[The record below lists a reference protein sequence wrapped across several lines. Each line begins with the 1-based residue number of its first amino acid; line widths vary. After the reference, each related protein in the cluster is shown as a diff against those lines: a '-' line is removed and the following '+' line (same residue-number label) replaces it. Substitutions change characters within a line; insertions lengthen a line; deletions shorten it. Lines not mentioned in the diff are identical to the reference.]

1 MQADED
7 EDEDDLIT
15 PREAEAIR
23 NAELNKVVEAIT
35 SAATTTTTNTISNAK
50 DMPTELNMMEPLT
63 GDNIDM
69 PTVSPPSAPQQQH
82 MAPHTTSLR
91 QRKRDKVIFRLTSF
105 LRRFGTPKKQ
115 PQRQQQKG
123 SIQTMWATSPI
134 GDILDAQQQKEIMH
148 MLQTDGSP
156 KDGHPTPNEDATKVA
171 KLDFIWV
178 FRSADDS
185 TLWTGFDYR
194 NQIKL
199 SKHSGDDEGIEVYD
213 THIRQGQLPILVIPK
228 RKVCFY
234 APSDVSDQVAS
245 LQVACL
251 PNSKST
257 QFVYRCGPMP

>member
-1 MQADED
+1 MQAD

-15 PREAEAIR
+15 PREAEALR

-35 SAATTTTTNTISNAK
+35 SAATTLTANPISNAK
-50 DMPTELNMMEPLT
+50 DMPTELNEMEPLT
-63 GDNIDM
+63 DENTDR
-69 PTVSPPSAPQQQH
+69 PPVPPLPIPQQH
-82 MAPHTTSLR
+82 NKAPPPATSLR
-91 QRKRDKVIFRLTSF
+91 QRKRDKVIVRLTSF
-105 LRRFGTPKKQ
+105 FRRFGAPKKQ

-134 GDILDAQQQKEIMH
+134 GDILDAQQQTEIMR

-156 KDGHPTPNEDATKVA
+156 KYGDPTPNEDATKVA
-171 KLDFIWV
+171 KLDHIWV
-178 FRSADDS
+178 FRTTDDS
-185 TLWTGFDYR
+185 TFWTGFDYS

-199 SKHSGDDEGIEVYD
+199 SRHSDDDEGIEVYD